1 MLCLQRRNKQIIR
14 SRWNSNNRLLTI
26 SDPSYFRCSKT
37 YKLSNNDHKKF
48 GTSCSYEWVKNK
60 QNCSLIVFSMNVRN
74 QLNQVIHQSHII
86 KMKIPKV
93 RNTLILIHLKMT
105 KKNSFQTEKKKKTM
119 KKTNITVTISDKKFS
134 LNNKKRI
141 LNLKIMILMYK
152 MRK

>member
-1 MLCLQRRNKQIIR
+1 
-14 SRWNSNNRLLTI
+14 
-26 SDPSYFRCSKT
+26 
-37 YKLSNNDHKKF
+37 
-48 GTSCSYEWVKNK
+48 
-60 QNCSLIVFSMNVRN
+60 MNVRN

-119 KKTNITVTISDKKFS
+119 KKTNITVKISDKKFS